1 MRRGQRQV
9 EQTKLKQS
17 MQMDDK
23 TFQTLLPE
31 TQVMFTKD
39 HTKWNFETLQDLIDG
54 PLHNA
59 KRMEEAIKASR
70 YIRKLMS
77 FFHPFNH
84 RFADLPNT
92 KARSLRVSVLVIK
105 PLTTASS
112 PTTVG
117 YG

>member
-59 KRMEEAIKASR
+59 KRMEEAIRASR

-92 KARSLRVSVLVIK
+92 KVRWSGLGTTWEM
-105 PLTTASS
+105 LTVPCSPITA
-112 PTTVG
+112 G
-117 YG
+117 FG